1 MTASLVHQDSIDV
14 IAHRGA
20 SAHAPENTL
29 AAVDLA
35 ADLQAHLVEV
45 DVQLTKDGH
54 PVVIHDTTL
63 RRTTDVRS
71 RFPGRGP
78 CSVADLTLAEIR
90 ALDAGSWFDARYAG
104 AQVPTLQEV
113 LDTLRGRAGLLLEV
127 KAPNLYPGIAEAVA
141 TVLDGE
147 GWLRAGPQAPRLVVQ
162 SFDWDFM
169 RRFTQLAPGVCAG
182 LLGGP
187 PARHRFTEPPTW
199 ASQRNRNHR
208 RVTGRFVDM
217 VHRHGMV
224 TWPYTVDDP
233 NRMRALIDLGVD
245 GIITNRP
252 DVLLDVLAQPARCAL
267 TA

>member
-147 GWLRAGPQAPRLVVQ
+147 GWLRAG
-162 SFDWDFM
+162 
-169 RRFTQLAPGVCAG
+169 CAG